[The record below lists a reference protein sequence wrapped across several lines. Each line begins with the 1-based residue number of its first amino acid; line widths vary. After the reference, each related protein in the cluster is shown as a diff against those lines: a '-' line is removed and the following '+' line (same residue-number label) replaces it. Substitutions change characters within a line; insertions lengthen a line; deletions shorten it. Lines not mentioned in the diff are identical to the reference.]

1 MAKIIRDED
10 LRLNIIINGDNGRK
24 QMGELERAIH
34 DTNSKLETLYAKRKK
49 LEQQGK
55 QDTQAYRNLSAQIG
69 KNTKAIEG
77 YREKLEALRR
87 QQSVNTMTLSELTS
101 HINRVRAQLAKTDP
115 KTPLWKQLNAEL
127 KTSSARLAEL
137 RAQSKATGGAICT
150 MAERANRYI
159 GLITAGFATLTAV
172 FSGVN
177 RAKESF
183 KEWDEAI
190 ADAMKTTQLSREE
203 MLLLNADLKKIDTR
217 TSQNRLLGLT
227 RIAGKLGIDGRDS
240 ILQFV
245 NAADKIDLALGEDLG
260 GDAEDAIREIGK
272 LVDIFNLE
280 GQYGLEQ
287 SMLKTGSA
295 INSLGMASTANE
307 GYIVNFTK
315 RIAGIAPNADISID
329 KVLGL
334 AATLDKYGQ
343 MSETAATAVGQTII
357 GMYKRTED
365 FARVARMS
373 FSEFKELLEKDANEA
388 FLRVLEGMNKG
399 GEGMTTVVKALD
411 SLNLQGQRAS
421 TVLGSLAKHSDELR
435 NQQLLA
441 NQAFDEGTSIIDEFN
456 TKNNTATAQS
466 EKRKK
471 ALVEEAVA
479 LGETLVP
486 AINVSLSTGTWMI
499 RVLNTLVTVGIKHRA
514 IIIGLAATYAA
525 YVAQQKAQV
534 AWTKLQVFWSQAN
547 RVALANEAVALN
559 GARKS
564 TMLLCAAKNLLVGN
578 LKAAGAAFKSFFA
591 AMGPIGW
598 ATLAIGGIVTV
609 INAWRQKT
617 EDTANSMKKAKTATE
632 ELSEAIEEQGLGIG
646 DDITKLE
653 NLRRSWVDLGDNM
666 SDREQF
672 ILDNQAAFNDLGV
685 AINNVNDADLLFID
699 RTADFIEAM
708 KLRAEATIAD
718 KIAGEQ
724 IDKALRLE
732 IQASERQAAVD
743 AMPDKKAIDRGPQY
757 TNTRFGVKQTG
768 RRIEYVENK
777 EKTRGKAEVVQLQS
791 EAAAARQKAE
801 AFYDIAEAK
810 RVAANAKMKE
820 TGVEES
826 DPRGNGENDEI
837 NNSGSRWSLGS
848 DADFLK
854 KRLALKNQFLS
865 GEIATEEAY
874 NAQLLDLEIA
884 TLQKR
889 LAADADSAEDRLAI
903 QEQLTDKLL
912 EKQQAATKEQERQA
926 KEQQQQREQAL
937 REQEELAMEIAR
949 MSDDRVAIE
958 NANYEKLKR
967 KYEGN
972 AKALEA
978 LERAHQAR
986 LNKIKLDEFDD
997 DTEKRQAQYQVERRM
1012 MESRHRQELESFK
1025 GSQRGLRELRKKQW
1039 KELNDL
1045 DEQYLT
1051 EMIAQLSNLVNNGK
1065 IGDIEIGIA
1074 LSDADKAKLLQQI
1087 AELQE
1092 ELDKLR
1098 GASQNT
1104 QETSSGGGEFWGLSQ
1119 DEWEEMFEGN
1129 LEGWE
1134 NWTANI
1140 TEIVGAAADQMMQ
1153 LWGAV
1158 DKYMTATE
1166 NHQLKL
1172 FEKNN
1177 DKKKKALE
1185 KRLNAGLITEA
1196 QYNSE
1201 VEAMDAEYDAFQ
1213 EELQLKQ
1220 AKRQKAMNITQAI
1233 INTALG
1239 VTMTL
1244 AQWGVPWGLIPAGIM
1259 AAMGAAEIALI
1270 AATPI
1275 TTGAE
1280 EGGPIG
1286 GGDPISVRR
1295 AQDGKPF
1302 RARLNPGKRGFVST
1316 PTVIVAENGT
1326 EYVMPNEALQ
1336 NPTVYPLLS
1345 AMETARRNGTLDT
1358 LDFSAI
1364 YSPYSVVGRAI
1375 GGYIGQSGNASSISP
1390 SGGTPADITFLYKML
1405 KRVLTRLDEPLNAQV
1420 VMLGKN
1426 GFVEKWEQY
1435 QKQKNRGKIG

>member
-1 MAKIIRDED
+1 MGKILRDED
-10 LRLNIIINGDNGRK
+10 LRLNIIVNGDPARRK
-24 QMGELERAIH
+24 IGDLTREVRDLSNENRVLRKEQSLLRATGQQNTAQYKALTKQIKE
-34 DTNSKLETLYAKRKK
+34 NLAIIKRNKAQ
-49 LEQQGK
+49 LDSMRGSMAINCMTM
-55 QDTQAYRNLSAQIG
+55 DDLSRRATSLRI
-69 KNTKAIEG
+69 
-77 YREKLEALRR
+77 ALRNTVPGTAAWQELANQLKTVTRR
-87 QQSVNTMTLSELTS
+87 QE
-101 HINRVRAQLAKTDP
+101 
-115 KTPLWKQLNAEL
+115 EL
-127 KTSSARLAEL
+127 KLM
-137 RAQSKATGGAICT
+137 SKETGLTLGNIANGI
-150 MAERANRYI
+150 NRYI
-159 GLITAGFATLTAV
+159 GLITAGFASLTLV
-172 FSGVN
+172 KQIVSKVRG
-177 RAKESF
+177 EYLQY
-183 KEWDEAI
+183 DEALTR
-190 ADAMKTTQLSREE
+190 ASRTTNLTKEEVRALSDE
-203 MLLLNADLKKIDTR
+203 LATLDTR
-217 TSQNRLLGLT
+217 TAQNELIELIGL
-227 RIAGKLGIDGRDS
+227 AGKLGLSGEED
-240 ILQFV
+240 ILGFV
-245 NAADKIDLALGEDLG
+245 TAADKINVALSEDLG
-260 GDAEDAIREIGK
+260 GNAEDALREIGK
-272 LVDIFNLE
+272 LVDIFKLKGE
-280 GQYGLEQ
+280 YGMEE
-287 SMLKTGSA
+287 SMLKIGST

-307 GYIVNFTK
+307 GYIVDFAK
-315 RIAGIAPNADISID
+315 QVAGMSQTVGMTAPQ
-329 KVLGL
+329 VLGL
-334 AATLDKYGQ
+334 GATLDSLGQ
-343 MSETAATAVGQTII
+343 RGETAATALTNVIADISKNAEQ
-357 GMYKRTED
+357 YAK
-365 FARVARMS
+365 VAGVS
-373 FSEFKELLEKDANEA
+373 LQEFTQLLETDVNEA
-388 FLRVLEGMNKG
+388 LLLVLEGIGQGSSADTIKL
-399 GEGMTTVVKALD
+399 LD
-411 SLNLQGQRAS
+411 SLGLSGSRA
-421 TVLGSLAKHSDELR
+421 TTILGSLSQNVDTIRK
-435 NQQLLA
+435 QQELA
-441 NQAFDEGTSIIDEFN
+441 NQAFLDATSIKEEFN
-456 TKNNTATAQS
+456 RMNSSATAIM
-466 EKRKK
+466 EKAKKDVIEEARLLGEQLNPMITTSLSLTSHGIRLLSSIIGFAVKYKAVIMGLSIVIGAYNLAKK
-471 ALVEEAVA
+471 AQIALEKLTEFYSKRNMVLLRQRARDLATVQAAEMAV
-479 LGETLVP
+479 
-486 AINVSLSTGTWMI
+486 S
-499 RVLNTLVTVGIKHRA
+499 
-514 IIIGLAATYAA
+514 
-525 YVAQQKAQV
+525 
-534 AWTKLQVFWSQAN
+534 
-547 RVALANEAVALN
+547 
-559 GARKS
+559 KS
-564 TMLLCAAKNLLVGN
+564 SALLCAVQNLLVFN
-578 LKAAGAAFKSFFA
+578 LKAAGTAFKTFFA
-591 AMGPIGW
+591 SMGPIGW
-598 ATLAIGGIVTV
+598 ATLAIGTLVTAYQAWKQSADDTSEAVDTMGRISKRVAEETADERAKITSLTSIIHDNKRGIL
-609 INAWRQKT
+609 AR
-617 EDTANSMKKAKTATE
+617 KA
-632 ELSEAIEEQGLGIG
+632 AIEELQRIIPEYKGTLTDEG
-646 DDITKLE
+646 DLI
-653 NLRRSWVDLGDNM
+653 NDNT
-666 SDREQF
+666 
-672 ILDNQAAFNDLGV
+672 I
-685 AINNVNDADLLFID
+685 AINNYLTALERKIKLQAAEDELVELYKKKRKLEQEQESARID
-699 RTADFIEAM
+699 RNN
-708 KLRAEATIAD
+708 ATPD
-718 KIAGEQ
+718 GPWNQSLFEQ
-724 IDKALRLE
+724 WTGIDLVK
-732 IQASERQAAVD
+732 SD
-743 AMPDKKAIDRGPQY
+743 YKKADE
-757 TNTRFGVKQTG
+757 RFSKATDE
-768 RRIEYVENK
+768 I
-777 EKTRGKAEVVQLQS
+777 AEVNRAISVL
-791 EAAAARQKAE
+791 EKE
-801 AFYDIAEAK
+801 
-810 RVAANAKMKE
+810 VADGYE
-820 TGVEES
+820 TTLTVNVTTTGGDS
-826 DPRGNGENDEI
+826 GSGDDDDNNDDDDGGNG
-837 NNSGSRWSLGS
+837 SSWSLGS

-889 LAADADSAEDRLAI
+889 LAANADSAEDRLAI

-926 KEQQQQREQAL
+926 KEQQQQSEQAL

-958 NANYEKLKR
+958 NTNYEKLKR
-967 KYEGN
+967 KYAGN

-1390 SGGTPADITFLYKML
+1390 SGIPSADIAFLYKML
-1405 KRVLTRLDEPLNAQV
+1405 EKVLTRLNEPLNAQV

-1435 QKQKNRGKIG
+1435 QKQRQRGKLG

>member
-245 NAADKIDLALGEDLG
+245 GAADKIDLALGEDLG

-315 RIAGIAPNADISID
+315 RIAGIAPNANIAID

-343 MSETAATAVGQTII
+343 MSETAATAVGQTIT

-365 FARVARMS
+365 FARVAHMS
-373 FSEFKELLEKDANEA
+373 FGAFKELLEKDANEA
-388 FLRVLEGMNKG
+388 FIRVLEGMNKG

-471 ALVEEAVA
+471 ALVDEAVA

-486 AINVSLSTGTWMI
+486 AMNVSLSTGTWMI

-525 YVAQQKAQV
+525 YVVQQKAQV
-534 AWTKLQVFWSQAN
+534 AWSKLQVFWSAAN
-547 RVALANEAVALN
+547 RAALANEVVALN
-559 GARKS
+559 GAKKS

-578 LKAAGAAFKSFFA
+578 LKAAGTAFKSFFA

-598 ATLAIGGIVTV
+598 ATLAIGAIVTAY
-609 INAWRQKT
+609 NAWKQSADET
-617 EDTANSMKKAKTATE
+617 NESMEAMERINKRVAEETGDERAKIASLTNVIHDNKRGILARKA
-632 ELSEAIEEQGLGIG
+632 AIEELQKIIPEYNGSLTDEGELI
-646 DDITKLE
+646 
-653 NLRRSWVDLGDNM
+653 NDNTT
-666 SDREQF
+666 
-672 ILDNQAAFNDLGV
+672 
-685 AINNVNDADLLFID
+685 AINNYI
-699 RTADFIEAM
+699 TALERKIRLQA
-708 KLRAEATIAD
+708 AEAELAELYT
-718 KIAGEQ
+718 KKRKLEQ
-724 IDKALRLE
+724 EQESARNDRNNATPDGPWNQSLFEQWTGIDLVK
-732 IQASERQAAVD
+732 SD
-743 AMPDKKAIDRGPQY
+743 YKKADE
-757 TNTRFGVKQTG
+757 RFSKATDE
-768 RRIEYVENK
+768 I
-777 EKTRGKAEVVQLQS
+777 AEVNRAISVL
-791 EAAAARQKAE
+791 EKE
-801 AFYDIAEAK
+801 
-810 RVAANAKMKE
+810 VADGYE
-820 TGVEES
+820 TTLTVNVTTTGGDS
-826 DPRGNGENDEI
+826 GSGDDDDNNDDDDGGNG
-837 NNSGSRWSLGS
+837 SSWSLGS

-926 KEQQQQREQAL
+926 KEQQQQSEQAL

-972 AKALEA
+972 AEALEA

-1119 DEWEEMFEGN
+1119 EEWADLFNGN
-1129 LEGWE
+1129 LE
-1134 NWTANI
+1134 NWDEWADAI
-1140 TEIVGAAADQMMQ
+1140 TDIVSAAADQMMQ

-1201 VEAMDAEYDAFQ
+1201 VEALDAEYDAFQ

-1302 RARLNPGKRGFVST
+1302 RARLNPSKRGFVST

-1358 LDFSAI
+1358 LNFSAI

-1390 SGGTPADITFLYKML
+1390 SGGTPADIAFLYEML
-1405 KRVLTRLDEPLNAQV
+1405 ERVLTRLDEPLNAQV

-1435 QKQKNRGKIG
+1435 QKQRQRGKLG

>member
-77 YREKLEALRR
+77 YREKLETLRR

-245 NAADKIDLALGEDLG
+245 GAADKIDLALGEDLG

-315 RIAGIAPNADISID
+315 RIAGIAPNANIAID

-343 MSETAATAVGQTII
+343 MSETAATAVGQTIT

-365 FARVARMS
+365 FARVAHMS
-373 FSEFKELLEKDANEA
+373 FGEFKELLEKDANEA
-388 FLRVLEGMNKG
+388 FIRVLEGMNKG

-499 RVLNTLVTVGIKHRA
+499 RVLNTLLTVGLKHRA

-534 AWTKLQVFWSQAN
+534 AWSKLQVFWSAAN
-547 RVALANEAVALN
+547 RAALANEVVALN
-559 GARKS
+559 GAKKS

-578 LKAAGAAFKSFFA
+578 LKAARAAFKSLFA

-598 ATLAIGGIVTV
+598 ATLGIGGLVTG

-632 ELSEAIEEQGLGIG
+632 KLSEAIEEQGLGIG

-653 NLRRSWVDLGDNM
+653 KLRRSWTELGDDM
-666 SDREQF
+666 SSKERF
-672 ILDNQAAFNDLGV
+672 ILNNKSAFDDLGV
-685 AINNVNDADLLFID
+685 AINNVNEADLLLIE
-699 RTADFIEAM
+699 RTEEFVAAM
-708 KLRAEATIAD
+708 QLRAEATVAD
-718 KIAGEQ
+718 K
-724 IDKALRLE
+724 L
-732 IQASERQAAVD
+732 ASEAIE
-743 AMPDKKAIDRGPQY
+743 KKFTAQRLAEESQIYMDTHDQ
-757 TNTRFGVKQTG
+757 
-768 RRIEYVENK
+768 YVEYPDSPVISTGGMAPAPYRAAEESSSWAWHKTQK
-777 EKTRGKAEVVQLQS
+777 EKYLA
-791 EAAAARQKAE
+791 EAAAAQKDADAYYNLAE
-801 AFYDIAEAK
+801 ARRIEA
-810 RVAANAKMKE
+810 AAKLKAAGF
-820 TGVEES
+820 TGTDNNNNDDDS
-826 DPRGNGENDEI
+826 GGNGGDGDGNQT
-837 NNSGSRWSLGS
+837 WSLGS
-848 DADFLK
+848 DAEFLK
-854 KRLALKNQFLS
+854 KRLALKNRLLS
-865 GEIATEEAY
+865 GEITTEKSY
-874 NAQLLDLEIA
+874 NAQLLSLEIQ
-884 TLQKR
+884 TLQER
-889 LAADADSAEDRLAI
+889 LAANIDSADDRLKLE
-903 QEQLTDKLL
+903 EQLADKLL
-912 EKQQAATKEQERQA
+912 QQKNNEEN
-926 KEQQQQREQAL
+926 AL
-937 REQEELAMEIAR
+937 ETLNLEIAR

-967 KYEGN
+967 KYAGN

-1025 GSQRGLRELRKKQW
+1025 GSQQGLRELRKKQW

-1119 DEWEEMFEGN
+1119 EEWADLFNGN
-1129 LEGWE
+1129 LE
-1134 NWTANI
+1134 NWDEWTEAI
-1140 TEIVGAAADQMMQ
+1140 TDIVSAAADQMMQ

-1405 KRVLTRLDEPLNAQV
+1405 ERVLTRLDEPLNAQV

>member
-245 NAADKIDLALGEDLG
+245 GAADKIDLALGEDLG

-343 MSETAATAVGQTII
+343 MSETAATAVGQTIT

-388 FLRVLEGMNKG
+388 FIRVLEGMNRG

-486 AINVSLSTGTWMI
+486 AMNVSLSTGTWII
-499 RVLNTLVTVGIKHRA
+499 RTLNTLVTVGIKHRA

-534 AWTKLQVFWSQAN
+534 AWSKLQVFWSAAN
-547 RVALANEAVALN
+547 RTALANEVVALN

-564 TMLLCAAKNLLVGN
+564 TILLSAAKNLLVGN
-578 LKAAGAAFKSFFA
+578 LKAAGTAFKTFFA
-591 AMGPIGW
+591 SMGPIGW
-598 ATLAIGGIVTV
+598 ATLAIGTLVTAYQAWKQSADDTSEAVDTMGRISKRVAEETADERAKITSLTSIIHDNKRGIL
-609 INAWRQKT
+609 AR
-617 EDTANSMKKAKTATE
+617 KA
-632 ELSEAIEEQGLGIG
+632 AIEELQRIIPEYKGSLTDEG
-646 DDITKLE
+646 DL
-653 NLRRSWVDLGDNM
+653 
-666 SDREQF
+666 
-672 ILDNQAAFNDLGV
+672 FNDNTI
-685 AINNVNDADLLFID
+685 AINNYLTALERKIKLQAAEDELVELYKKKRKLEQEQESARID
-699 RTADFIEAM
+699 RNNATPDGPWNQSYFEQWTGIDFV
-708 KLRAEATIAD
+708 KSD
-718 KIAGEQ
+718 YK
-724 IDKALRLE
+724 K
-732 IQASERQAAVD
+732 ASERYSKATDEIAEVN
-743 AMPDKKAIDRGPQY
+743 KAISVLEKEVADGY
-757 TNTRFGVKQTG
+757 ETTLTVKVNSIGEDDDNNDNDDNNGGGGGVDK
-768 RRIEYVENK
+768 
-777 EKTRGKAEVVQLQS
+777 
-791 EAAAARQKAE
+791 
-801 AFYDIAEAK
+801 
-810 RVAANAKMKE
+810 
-820 TGVEES
+820 
-826 DPRGNGENDEI
+826 
-837 NNSGSRWSLGS
+837 WSLNS
-848 DADFLK
+848 DKSYLE

-889 LAADADSAEDRLAI
+889 LAANADSAEDRLAI

-912 EKQQAATKEQERQA
+912 EKQQTAAKEQERQA
-926 KEQQQQREQAL
+926 KEQQQQSEQAL

-967 KYEGN
+967 KYAGN

-986 LNKIKLDEFDD
+986 LGKIKLDEFND

-1012 MESRHRQELESFK
+1012 MESRHRQELESFD
-1025 GSQRGLRELRKKQW
+1025 GTQRELRELRKKQW

-1045 DEQYLT
+1045 DEKYLG
-1051 EMIAQLSNLVNNGK
+1051 EMIAQLSNLVENGK
-1065 IGDIEIGIA
+1065 VGDLEIGVE
-1074 LSDADKAKLLQQI
+1074 LSDTDKAKLLQEIADLQ
-1087 AELQE
+1087 AELE
-1092 ELDKLR
+1092 KLR
-1098 GASQNT
+1098 GASSNT
-1104 QETSSGGGEFWGLSQ
+1104 QDKSSGGGEFWGLSQ
-1119 DEWEEMFEGN
+1119 DEWADLFNGN

-1134 NWTANI
+1134 EWTEQI
-1140 TEIVGAAADQMMQ
+1140 TTIVGAVADQMMQ

-1166 NHQLKL
+1166 NKQLKL

-1177 DKKKKALE
+1177 DKKKKDLE

-1345 AMETARRNGTLDT
+1345 AMETARRNGTLDS

-1375 GGYIGQSGNASSISP
+1375 GGYIGQSGNTSSISP
-1390 SGGTPADITFLYKML
+1390 SGVPSADIAFLYKML
-1405 KRVLTRLDEPLNAQV
+1405 ERVLTRLDKPLNAQV

-1426 GFVEKWEQY
+1426 GLVEKWEQY
-1435 QKQKNRGKIG
+1435 QKQRQRGKLG

>member
-245 NAADKIDLALGEDLG
+245 GAADKIDLALGEDLG

-343 MSETAATAVGQTII
+343 MSETAATAVGQTIT

-373 FSEFKELLEKDANEA
+373 FSEFKELLERDANEA
-388 FLRVLEGMNKG
+388 FLRVLEGMNRG
-399 GEGMTTVVKALD
+399 GEGMTTVVNALD

-471 ALVEEAVA
+471 ALVEQAVA

-486 AINVSLSTGTWMI
+486 AMNVSLSTGAWMI
-499 RVLNTLVTVGIKHRA
+499 RTLNTIVTVGIKHRA
-514 IIIGLAATYAA
+514 IIVGLAGTYAA
-525 YVAQQKAQV
+525 YVVQQKAQV
-534 AWTKLQVFWSQAN
+534 AWTKLQVFWSAAN
-547 RVALANEAVALN
+547 RAALANEVVALN
-559 GARKS
+559 GAKKS

-578 LKAAGAAFKSFFA
+578 LKASGAAFKTFFA
-591 AMGPIGW
+591 SMGPIGW
-598 ATLAIGGIVTV
+598 ATLAIGAIVTAYQ
-609 INAWRQKT
+609 AWKQSADETNESVEAMERISKRVAD
-617 EDTANSMKKAKTATE
+617 ETADERAKIASLTNIIHDNTRGILARKA
-632 ELSEAIEEQGLGIG
+632 AIEELQRIIPEYKGSLTDEG
-646 DDITKLE
+646 DLI
-653 NLRRSWVDLGDNM
+653 NDNTT
-666 SDREQF
+666 
-672 ILDNQAAFNDLGV
+672 
-685 AINNVNDADLLFID
+685 AINNYL
-699 RTADFIEAM
+699 TALERKI
-708 KLRAEATIAD
+708 KL
-718 KIAGEQ
+718 
-724 IDKALRLE
+724 
-732 IQASERQAAVD
+732 QAAEDELVELYKKKRKLEQEQETARKD
-743 AMPDKKAIDRGPQY
+743 RNNATPDGPWNQSLFEQWTGISFVKSAYKKADERYSKATDEI
-757 TNTRFGVKQTG
+757 
-768 RRIEYVENK
+768 
-777 EKTRGKAEVVQLQS
+777 AEVN
-791 EAAAARQKAE
+791 KAISVLE
-801 AFYDIAEAK
+801 KE
-810 RVAANAKMKE
+810 VADGYE
-820 TGVEES
+820 TTLTVKVN
-826 DPRGNGENDEI
+826 PIGEDDDDND
-837 NNSGSRWSLGS
+837 SGDNDGGGSGGDNKWSLNS
-848 DADFLK
+848 DKSFLQ

-865 GEIATEEAY
+865 GEIATEEGY

-884 TLQKR
+884 ALQKR
-889 LAADADSAEDRLAI
+889 LDANVDSAGDRLAL

-912 EKQQAATKEQERQA
+912 EKQQVAAKAQEKQA
-926 KEQQQQREQAL
+926 KEQRQQSEQAL

-967 KYEGN
+967 KYAGN

-986 LNKIKLDEFDD
+986 LGKIKLDEFND

-1012 MESRHRQELESFK
+1012 MESRHRQELESFD
-1025 GSQRGLRELRKKQW
+1025 GTQRELRELRKKQW

-1045 DEQYLT
+1045 DEKYLV
-1051 EMIAQLSNLVNNGK
+1051 EMIAQLSNLVENGK
-1065 IGDIEIGIA
+1065 VGDLEIGVE
-1074 LSDADKAKLLQQI
+1074 LSDADKAKLLQEIADLQ
-1087 AELQE
+1087 AELE
-1092 ELDKLR
+1092 KLR
-1098 GASQNT
+1098 GASSNT
-1104 QETSSGGGEFWGLSQ
+1104 QDKSSGGGEFWGLSQ
-1119 DEWEEMFEGN
+1119 DEWADLFNGN

-1134 NWTANI
+1134 EWTEQI
-1140 TEIVGAAADQMMQ
+1140 TTIVGAAADQMMQ

-1166 NHQLKL
+1166 NKQLKL

-1177 DKKKKALE
+1177 DKKKKDLE

-1270 AATPI
+1270 AATPL

-1345 AMETARRNGTLDT
+1345 AMETARRNGTLDS

-1375 GGYIGQSGNASSISP
+1375 GGYIGQSGNTSSISSSGVP
-1390 SGGTPADITFLYKML
+1390 SADIAFLYKML
-1405 KRVLTRLDEPLNAQV
+1405 ERVLTRLDKPLNARV

-1426 GFVEKWEQY
+1426 GLVEKWEQY
-1435 QKQKNRGKIG
+1435 QKQRQRGKLG

>member
-159 GLITAGFATLTAV
+159 GLITACFATLTAV

-217 TSQNRLLGLT
+217 TTQNRLLGLT

-245 NAADKIDLALGEDLG
+245 GAADKIDLALGEDLG

-315 RIAGIAPNADISID
+315 RIAGIAPNANIAID

-343 MSETAATAVGQTII
+343 MSETAATAVGQTIT

-365 FARVARMS
+365 FARVAHMS
-373 FSEFKELLEKDANEA
+373 FGEFKELLEKDANEA
-388 FLRVLEGMNKG
+388 FIRVLEGMNRG
-399 GEGMTTVVKALD
+399 GEGMATVVKALD

-486 AINVSLSTGTWMI
+486 AMNVSLSTGTWMI
-499 RVLNTLVTVGIKHRA
+499 RTLNTLVTVGIKHRA

-534 AWTKLQVFWSQAN
+534 AWSKLQVFWSAAN
-547 RVALANEAVALN
+547 RAALAKEVVALN

-564 TMLLCAAKNLLVGN
+564 TILLSAAKNLLVGN
-578 LKAAGAAFKSFFA
+578 LKAAGTAFKTFFA
-591 AMGPIGW
+591 SMGPIGW
-598 ATLAIGGIVTV
+598 ATLAIGGVVTV
-609 INAWRQKT
+609 INALRQKS
-617 EDTANSMKKAKTATE
+617 EDAANSIKKTKTATE
-632 ELSEAIEEQGLGIG
+632 ELNEALNDNDYGLGQNILT
-646 DDITKLE
+646 IKKLSQE
-653 NLRRSWVDLGDNM
+653 WVALGDNL
-666 SDREQF
+666 EAKTKF
-672 ILDNQAAFNDLGV
+672 IKNNESAFDDLGV
-685 AINNVNDADLLFID
+685 EISSVLEGEQLFVKN
-699 RTADFIEAM
+699 TPKFIEAM
-708 KLRAEATIAD
+708 KLRAQATAAKDLAQQFYSKEAQATMKLGIAQDEYANMPLDQKYTPTTEWVDYDGRTHTSGGNLTASASKKQDEIRNLKEEATTAKNTAD
-718 KIAGEQ
+718 AFF
-724 IDKALRLE
+724 DL
-732 IQASERQAAVD
+732 
-743 AMPDKKAIDRGPQY
+743 
-757 TNTRFGVKQTG
+757 
-768 RRIEYVENK
+768 
-777 EKTRGKAEVVQLQS
+777 
-791 EAAAARQKAE
+791 AAAKDLAAS
-801 AFYDIAEAK
+801 AIIAEISS
-810 RVAANAKMKE
+810 
-820 TGVEES
+820 TDG
-826 DPRGNGENDEI
+826 DDDDDNDDD
-837 NNSGSRWSLGS
+837 NDDGGGDDKWSLNS
-848 DADFLK
+848 DKSYLE

-889 LAADADSAEDRLAI
+889 LAANADSAEDRLAI

-912 EKQQAATKEQERQA
+912 EKQQTAAKEQERQA
-926 KEQQQQREQAL
+926 KEQQQQSEQAL

-967 KYEGN
+967 KYAGN

-986 LNKIKLDEFDD
+986 LGKIKLDEFND

-1012 MESRHRQELESFK
+1012 MESRHRQELESFD
-1025 GSQRGLRELRKKQW
+1025 GTQRELRELRKKQW

-1045 DEQYLT
+1045 DEKYLG
-1051 EMIAQLSNLVNNGK
+1051 EMIAQLSNLVENGK
-1065 IGDIEIGIA
+1065 VGDLEIGVE
-1074 LSDADKAKLLQQI
+1074 LSDADKAKLLQEIADLQ
-1087 AELQE
+1087 AELE
-1092 ELDKLR
+1092 KLR
-1098 GASQNT
+1098 GASSNT
-1104 QETSSGGGEFWGLSQ
+1104 QDKSSGGGEFWGLSQ
-1119 DEWEEMFEGN
+1119 DEWADLFNGN

-1134 NWTANI
+1134 EWTEQI
-1140 TEIVGAAADQMMQ
+1140 TTIVGAAADQMMQ

-1166 NHQLKL
+1166 NKQLKL

-1177 DKKKKALE
+1177 DKKKKDLE

-1345 AMETARRNGTLDT
+1345 AMETARRNGTLDS

-1375 GGYIGQSGNASSISP
+1375 GGYIGQSGNTSSISP
-1390 SGGTPADITFLYKML
+1390 SGVPSAEIAFLYKML
-1405 KRVLTRLDEPLNAQV
+1405 ERVLTRLNEPLNAQV

>member
-49 LEQQGK
+49 LEEQGK
-55 QDTQAYRNLSAQIG
+55 KDTQAYRNLSTQIG
-69 KNTKAIEG
+69 KQTKAIEG
-77 YREKLEALRR
+77 YRERLEALRR

-172 FSGVN
+172 FSGVT

-203 MLLLNADLKKIDTR
+203 MLLLNDDLKKIDTR
-217 TSQNRLLGLT
+217 SSQNRLLGLT

-245 NAADKIDLALGEDLG
+245 GAADKIDLALGEDLG

-343 MSETAATAVGQTII
+343 MSETAATAVGQTIT

-373 FSEFKELLEKDANEA
+373 FGEFKELLEKDANEA
-388 FLRVLEGMNKG
+388 FLRVLEGMNRG

-411 SLNLQGQRAS
+411 SLHLQGQRAS

-435 NQQLLA
+435 NQQQLA
-441 NQAFDEGTSIIDEFN
+441 NQAFTDGTSIIDEFN

-486 AINVSLSTGTWMI
+486 AMNVSLSTGTWMI

-534 AWTKLQVFWSQAN
+534 AWAKLQVFWSAAN
-547 RVALANEAVALN
+547 RAALANEVVALN

-578 LKAAGAAFKSFFA
+578 LKAAGTAFKSFFA

-598 ATLAIGGIVTV
+598 ATLAIGGLITA
-609 INAWRQKT
+609 ISAWRQKNN
-617 EDTANSMKKAKTATE
+617 DAAKSMNTAKTA
-632 ELSEAIEEQGLGIG
+632 SEQLNDAIEEQGLGIG

-653 NLRRSWVDLGDNM
+653 KLRRSWAELSDDL
-666 SDREQF
+666 SAKERF
-672 ILDNQAAFNDLGV
+672 ILNNKSAFEALGV
-685 AINNVNDADLLFID
+685 AINNVNEADLLLID
-699 RTADFIEAM
+699 RTEDFIAAM

-718 KIAGEQ
+718 KIAGEN

-732 IQASERQAAVD
+732 AQAAEQQAAVD
-743 AMPDKKAIDRGPQY
+743 AMPDKIVSSIKPIYTRNRQGVKTTGY
-757 TNTRFGVKQTG
+757 TTNYVTNTAKKDAQ
-768 RRIEYVENK
+768 
-777 EKTRGKAEVVQLQS
+777 AEVNRLNA
-791 EAAAARQKAE
+791 EASAARADAD
-801 AFYDIAEAK
+801 AFYDLAEAR
-810 RVAANAKMKE
+810 RVAASAKLKAS
-820 TGVEES
+820 GFVEIEEDS
-826 DPRGNGENDEI
+826 PDQDGGGGDND
-837 NNSGSRWSLGS
+837 NTQTWSLGT
-848 DADFLK
+848 DAGFLN
-854 KRLALKNQFLS
+854 KRLALKQQLLN
-865 GEIATEEAY
+865 GEIATEEEY
-874 NAQLLDLEIA
+874 NAQLLALEIQ
-884 TLQKR
+884 TLQDR
-889 LAADADSAEDRLAI
+889 LAANKDSAEDRLKLE
-903 QEQLTDKLL
+903 EQVTDKLL
-912 EKQQAATKEQERQA
+912 QQKNNEAN
-926 KEQQQQREQAL
+926 AL
-937 REQEELAMEIAR
+937 EALSMEVAR

-967 KYEGN
+967 KYAGN
-972 AKALEA
+972 TRALAA

-986 LNKIKLDEFDD
+986 LGKIKLDKFND

-1012 MESRHRQELESFK
+1012 MESRHRQELESFG
-1025 GSQRGLRELRKKQW
+1025 GSQRELRDLRKKQW

-1045 DEQYLT
+1045 DEKYLT
-1051 EMIAQLSNLVNNGK
+1051 EMIAQLSNLVENGK
-1065 IGDIEIGIA
+1065 VGDLEIGVE
-1074 LSDADKAKLLQQI
+1074 LSDADKAKLLQEIADLQ
-1087 AELQE
+1087 AELE
-1092 ELDKLR
+1092 KLQ
-1098 GASQNT
+1098 GASQGT
-1104 QETSSGGGEFWGLSQ
+1104 QDKSSGGGEFWGLSQ
-1119 DEWEEMFEGN
+1119 DEWEDMFEGN

-1158 DKYMTATE
+1158 DKFMTAKE
-1166 NHQLKL
+1166 NAQLKL

-1201 VEAMDAEYDAFQ
+1201 VEAMDAEYDAYQ

-1286 GGDPISVRR
+1286 GDPISVRR

-1302 RARLNPGKRGFVST
+1302 RARLDPTRRGFVSS

-1345 AMETARRNGTLDT
+1345 AMEAARKNGTLDS

-1364 YSPYSVVGRAI
+1364 YSPYSVVGRAM
-1375 GGYIGQSGNASSISP
+1375 GGYIGQVGGTSSISP
-1390 SGGTPADITFLYKML
+1390 SSGSSIDSAYLYDML
-1405 KRVLTRLDEPLNAQV
+1405 VRVLTRLDKPLDARV

-1426 GFVEKWEQY
+1426 GLVEKLEQY
-1435 QKQKNRGKIG
+1435 QKQKNRGKLG

>member
-55 QDTQAYRNLSAQIG
+55 QDTQAYRNLSTQIG
-69 KNTKAIEG
+69 KQTKAIEG

-245 NAADKIDLALGEDLG
+245 GAADKIDLALGEDLG

-343 MSETAATAVGQTII
+343 MSETAATAVGQTIT

-373 FSEFKELLEKDANEA
+373 FSEFKELLERDANEA
-388 FLRVLEGMNKG
+388 FLRVLEGMNRG

-486 AINVSLSTGTWMI
+486 AMNVSLSTGAWMI
-499 RVLNTLVTVGIKHRA
+499 RTLNTIVTVGIKHRA
-514 IIIGLAATYAA
+514 IIVGLAGTYAA
-525 YVAQQKAQV
+525 YVVQQKAQV
-534 AWTKLQVFWSQAN
+534 AWTKLQVFWSAAN
-547 RVALANEAVALN
+547 RAALANEVVALN
-559 GARKS
+559 GAKKS

-578 LKAAGAAFKSFFA
+578 LKASGAAFKTFFA
-591 AMGPIGW
+591 SMGPIGW
-598 ATLAIGGIVTV
+598 ATLAIGAIVTAYQ
-609 INAWRQKT
+609 AWKQSADETNESVEAMERISKRVVD
-617 EDTANSMKKAKTATE
+617 ETADERAKIASLTNIIHDNTRGILARKA
-632 ELSEAIEEQGLGIG
+632 AIEELQRIIPEYKGSLTDEG
-646 DDITKLE
+646 DLI
-653 NLRRSWVDLGDNM
+653 NDNTT
-666 SDREQF
+666 
-672 ILDNQAAFNDLGV
+672 
-685 AINNVNDADLLFID
+685 AINNYL
-699 RTADFIEAM
+699 TALERKI
-708 KLRAEATIAD
+708 KL
-718 KIAGEQ
+718 
-724 IDKALRLE
+724 
-732 IQASERQAAVD
+732 QAAEDELVELYKKKRKLEQEQETARKD
-743 AMPDKKAIDRGPQY
+743 RNNATPDGPWNQSLFEQWTGISFVKSAYKKADERYSKATDEI
-757 TNTRFGVKQTG
+757 
-768 RRIEYVENK
+768 
-777 EKTRGKAEVVQLQS
+777 AEVN
-791 EAAAARQKAE
+791 KAISVLE
-801 AFYDIAEAK
+801 KE
-810 RVAANAKMKE
+810 VADGYE
-820 TGVEES
+820 TTLTVKVNSTGEDDDNNDNDDNNGGGGGV
-826 DPRGNGENDEI
+826 DK
-837 NNSGSRWSLGS
+837 WSLNS
-848 DADFLK
+848 DKSYLE

-874 NAQLLDLEIA
+874 NTQLLDLEIA

-889 LAADADSAEDRLAI
+889 LAANADSAEDRLAI

-912 EKQQAATKEQERQA
+912 EKQQTAAKEQERQA
-926 KEQQQQREQAL
+926 KEQRQQSEQAL

-967 KYEGN
+967 KYAGN

-986 LNKIKLDEFDD
+986 LGKIKLDKFND

-1012 MESRHRQELESFK
+1012 MESRHRQELESFD
-1025 GSQRGLRELRKKQW
+1025 GTQRELRELRKKQW

-1045 DEQYLT
+1045 DEKYLV
-1051 EMIAQLSNLVNNGK
+1051 EMIAQLSNLVENGK
-1065 IGDIEIGIA
+1065 VGDLEIGVE
-1074 LSDADKAKLLQQI
+1074 LSDADKAKLLQEIADLQ
-1087 AELQE
+1087 AELE
-1092 ELDKLR
+1092 KLR
-1098 GASQNT
+1098 GASSNT
-1104 QETSSGGGEFWGLSQ
+1104 QDKSSGGGEFWGLSQ
-1119 DEWEEMFEGN
+1119 DEWADLFNGN

-1134 NWTANI
+1134 EWTEQI
-1140 TEIVGAAADQMMQ
+1140 TTIVGAAADQMMQ

-1166 NHQLKL
+1166 NKQLKL

-1177 DKKKKALE
+1177 DKKKKDLE

-1220 AKRQKAMNITQAI
+1220 AKRQKAINITQAI

-1259 AAMGAAEIALI
+1259 ATMGAAEIALI

-1302 RARLNPGKRGFVST
+1302 RARLNPNKRGFISS

-1326 EYVMPNEALQ
+1326 EYVIPNEALK

-1345 AMETARRNGTLDT
+1345 AMETARRNGTLDS

-1364 YSPYSVVGRAI
+1364 YSPYSLMGRAV
-1375 GGYIGQSGNASSISP
+1375 GGYIEQGSNTSSINQP
-1390 SGGTPADITFLYKML
+1390 SGSSVDFTYLYDMFV
-1405 KRVLTRLDEPLNAQV
+1405 RVLTRLDKPLDARV

-1426 GFVEKWEQY
+1426 GLVEKWEQY
-1435 QKQKNRGKIG
+1435 QKQRQRGKLG

>member
-245 NAADKIDLALGEDLG
+245 GAADKIDLALGEDLG

-315 RIAGIAPNADISID
+315 RIAGIAPNANIAID

-343 MSETAATAVGQTII
+343 MSETAATAVGQTIT

-365 FARVARMS
+365 FARVAHMS
-373 FSEFKELLEKDANEA
+373 FGEFKELLEKDANEA
-388 FLRVLEGMNKG
+388 FIRVLEGMNRG

-441 NQAFDEGTSIIDEFN
+441 NQAFTDGTSIIDEFN

-471 ALVEEAVA
+471 ALVEQAVA

-486 AINVSLSTGTWMI
+486 AMNVSLSTGTWMI
-499 RVLNTLVTVGIKHRA
+499 RVLNTLAKVGIKHRA
-514 IIIGLAATYAA
+514 IIIGIAASYAA

-534 AWTKLQVFWSQAN
+534 AWSKLQVFWCAAN
-547 RVALANEAVALN
+547 RAALANEVVALN
-559 GARKS
+559 GAKKS

-578 LKAAGAAFKSFFA
+578 LKAAGTAFKSFFA

-598 ATLAIGGIVTV
+598 ATLSIGGIVTA

-617 EDTANSMKKAKTATE
+617 DDTANSMKKAKTATE

-732 IQASERQAAVD
+732 SQASERQAAVD
-743 AMPDKKAIDRGPQY
+743 AMPAKKVIDRGPQY

-777 EKTRGKAEVVQLQS
+777 EKTRGQAEVDQLQS

-826 DPRGNGENDEI
+826 DPRGNGGNGGNND
-837 NNSGSRWSLGS
+837 SGSRWSLGS

-874 NAQLLDLEIA
+874 NTQLLDLEIA

-889 LAADADSAEDRLAI
+889 LAANADSAEDRLAI

-912 EKQQAATKEQERQA
+912 EKQQTAAK
-926 KEQQQQREQAL
+926 
-937 REQEELAMEIAR
+937 EQEELAMEIAR

-967 KYEGN
+967 KYAGN

-986 LNKIKLDEFDD
+986 LGKIKLDEFND

-1012 MESRHRQELESFK
+1012 MESRHRQELESFD
-1025 GSQRGLRELRKKQW
+1025 GTQRELRELRKKQW

-1045 DEQYLT
+1045 DEKYLV
-1051 EMIAQLSNLVNNGK
+1051 EMIAQLSNLVENGK
-1065 IGDIEIGIA
+1065 VGDLEIGVE
-1074 LSDADKAKLLQQI
+1074 LSDADKAKLLQEIADLQ
-1087 AELQE
+1087 AELE
-1092 ELDKLR
+1092 KLR
-1098 GASQNT
+1098 GASSNT
-1104 QETSSGGGEFWGLSQ
+1104 QDKSSGGGEFWGLSQ
-1119 DEWEEMFEGN
+1119 DEWADLFNGN

-1134 NWTANI
+1134 EWTEQI
-1140 TEIVGAAADQMMQ
+1140 TTIVGAAADQMMQ

-1166 NHQLKL
+1166 NKQLKL

-1177 DKKKKALE
+1177 DKKKKDLE

-1345 AMETARRNGTLDT
+1345 AMETARRNGTLDS

-1390 SGGTPADITFLYKML
+1390 SGEPSADIAFLYKML
-1405 KRVLTRLDEPLNAQV
+1405 ERVLTRLNEPLNAQV

-1435 QKQKNRGKIG
+1435 QKQKQRGKLG

>member
-1 MAKIIRDED
+1 MGKILRDED
-10 LRLNIIINGDNGRK
+10 LRLNIIVNGDPARRK
-24 QMGELERAIH
+24 IGDLTREVRDLSNENRVLRKEQSLLRATGQQNTAQYKALTKQIKE
-34 DTNSKLETLYAKRKK
+34 NLAIIKRNKAQ
-49 LEQQGK
+49 LDSMRGSMAINCMTM
-55 QDTQAYRNLSAQIG
+55 DDLSRRATSLRI
-69 KNTKAIEG
+69 
-77 YREKLEALRR
+77 ALRNTVPGTAAWQELANQLKTVTRR
-87 QQSVNTMTLSELTS
+87 QE
-101 HINRVRAQLAKTDP
+101 
-115 KTPLWKQLNAEL
+115 EL
-127 KTSSARLAEL
+127 KLM
-137 RAQSKATGGAICT
+137 SKETGLTLGNIANGI
-150 MAERANRYI
+150 NRYI
-159 GLITAGFATLTAV
+159 GLITAGFASLTLV
-172 FSGVN
+172 KQIVSKVRG
-177 RAKESF
+177 EYLQY
-183 KEWDEAI
+183 DEALTR
-190 ADAMKTTQLSREE
+190 ASRTTNLTKEEVRALSDE
-203 MLLLNADLKKIDTR
+203 LATLDTR
-217 TSQNRLLGLT
+217 TAQNELIELIGL
-227 RIAGKLGIDGRDS
+227 AGKLGLSGEED
-240 ILQFV
+240 ILGFV
-245 NAADKIDLALGEDLG
+245 TAADKINVALSEDLG
-260 GDAEDAIREIGK
+260 GNAEDALREIGK
-272 LVDIFNLE
+272 LVDIFKLKGE
-280 GQYGLEQ
+280 YGMEE
-287 SMLKTGSA
+287 SMLKIGST

-307 GYIVNFTK
+307 GYIVDFAK
-315 RIAGIAPNADISID
+315 QVAGMSQTVGMTAPQ
-329 KVLGL
+329 VLGL
-334 AATLDKYGQ
+334 GATLDSLGQ
-343 MSETAATAVGQTII
+343 RGETAATALTNVIADISKNAEQ
-357 GMYKRTED
+357 YAK
-365 FARVARMS
+365 VAGVS
-373 FSEFKELLEKDANEA
+373 LQEFTQLLETDVNEA
-388 FLRVLEGMNKG
+388 LLLVLEGIGQGSSADTIKL
-399 GEGMTTVVKALD
+399 LD
-411 SLNLQGQRAS
+411 SLGLSGSRA
-421 TVLGSLAKHSDELR
+421 TTILGSLSQNVDTIRK
-435 NQQLLA
+435 QQELA
-441 NQAFDEGTSIIDEFN
+441 NQAFLDATSIKEEFN
-456 TKNNTATAQS
+456 RMNSSATAIM
-466 EKRKK
+466 EKAKKDVIEEARLLGEQLNPMITTSLSLTSHGIRLLSSIIGFAVKYKAVIMGLSIVIGAYNLAKK
-471 ALVEEAVA
+471 AQIALEKLTEFYSKRNMVLLRQRARDLATVQAAEMAV
-479 LGETLVP
+479 
-486 AINVSLSTGTWMI
+486 S
-499 RVLNTLVTVGIKHRA
+499 
-514 IIIGLAATYAA
+514 
-525 YVAQQKAQV
+525 
-534 AWTKLQVFWSQAN
+534 
-547 RVALANEAVALN
+547 
-559 GARKS
+559 KS
-564 TMLLCAAKNLLVGN
+564 SALLCAVQNLLVFN
-578 LKAAGAAFKSFFA
+578 LKAAGTAFKTFFA
-591 AMGPIGW
+591 SMGPIGW
-598 ATLAIGGIVTV
+598 ATLAIGTLVTAYQAWKQSADDTSEAVDTMGRISKRVAEETADERAKITSLTSIIHDNKRGIL
-609 INAWRQKT
+609 AR
-617 EDTANSMKKAKTATE
+617 KA
-632 ELSEAIEEQGLGIG
+632 AIEELQRIIPEYKGTLTDEG
-646 DDITKLE
+646 DLI
-653 NLRRSWVDLGDNM
+653 NDNT
-666 SDREQF
+666 
-672 ILDNQAAFNDLGV
+672 I
-685 AINNVNDADLLFID
+685 AINNYLTALERKIKLQAAEDELVELYKKKRKLEQEQESARID
-699 RTADFIEAM
+699 RNN
-708 KLRAEATIAD
+708 ATPD
-718 KIAGEQ
+718 GPWNQSLFEQ
-724 IDKALRLE
+724 WTGIDLVK
-732 IQASERQAAVD
+732 SD
-743 AMPDKKAIDRGPQY
+743 YKKADE
-757 TNTRFGVKQTG
+757 RFSKATDE
-768 RRIEYVENK
+768 I
-777 EKTRGKAEVVQLQS
+777 AEVNRAISVL
-791 EAAAARQKAE
+791 EKE
-801 AFYDIAEAK
+801 
-810 RVAANAKMKE
+810 VADGYE
-820 TGVEES
+820 TTLTVNVTTTGGDS
-826 DPRGNGENDEI
+826 GSGDDDDNNDDDDGGNG
-837 NNSGSRWSLGS
+837 SSWSLGS

-889 LAADADSAEDRLAI
+889 LAANADSAEDRLAI

-926 KEQQQQREQAL
+926 KEQQQQSEQAL

-958 NANYEKLKR
+958 NTNYEKLKR
-967 KYEGN
+967 KYAGN

-986 LNKIKLDEFDD
+986 LGKIELDKFNSN
-997 DTEKRQAQYQVERRM
+997 TEKRQAQYQVERRM
-1012 MESRHRQELESFK
+1012 MESRHRQELESFD
-1025 GSQRGLRELRKKQW
+1025 GTQRELRELRKKQW

-1098 GASQNT
+1098 GASQGT
-1104 QETSSGGGEFWGLSQ
+1104 QNKSSGGGEFWGLSQ

-1280 EGGPIG
+1280 EGGLIG

-1326 EYVMPNEALQ
+1326 EYVVPNEALQ

-1390 SGGTPADITFLYKML
+1390 SGIPSADIAFLYKML
-1405 KRVLTRLDEPLNAQV
+1405 EKVLTRLNEPLNAQV

-1435 QKQKNRGKIG
+1435 QKQRQRGKLG

>member
-245 NAADKIDLALGEDLG
+245 GAADKIDLALGEDLG

-315 RIAGIAPNADISID
+315 RIAGIAPNANIAID

-343 MSETAATAVGQTII
+343 MSETAATAVGQTIT

-365 FARVARMS
+365 FARVAHMS
-373 FSEFKELLEKDANEA
+373 FGEFKELLEKDANEA
-388 FLRVLEGMNKG
+388 FIRVLEGMNKG
-399 GEGMTTVVKALD
+399 GEGMATVVKALD

-534 AWTKLQVFWSQAN
+534 AWSKLQVFWSAAN

-578 LKAAGAAFKSFFA
+578 LKAAGTAFKSFFA

-598 ATLAIGGIVTV
+598 ATLAIGTLVTAYQAWKQSADDTSEAV
-609 INAWRQKT
+609 DTMGRINKRVAEETASERAEIESLSNIIHDNT
-617 EDTANSMKKAKTATE
+617 RSIGARMAAIEDLRRIIPEYHGSLTKEGELINDNTSAINDYCSALRKQIRLQAVKD
-632 ELSEAIEEQGLGIG
+632 ELSEL
-646 DDITKLE
+646 
-653 NLRRSWVDLGDNM
+653 
-666 SDREQF
+666 
-672 ILDNQAAFNDLGV
+672 
-685 AINNVNDADLLFID
+685 
-699 RTADFIEAM
+699 
-708 KLRAEATIAD
+708 
-718 KIAGEQ
+718 
-724 IDKALRLE
+724 
-732 IQASERQAAVD
+732 
-743 AMPDKKAIDRGPQY
+743 Y
-757 TNTRFGVKQTG
+757 KQ
-768 RRIEYVENK
+768 E
-777 EKTRGKAEVVQLQS
+777 
-791 EAAAARQKAE
+791 
-801 AFYDIAEAK
+801 DIAEQNVDSA
-810 RVAANAKMKE
+810 REARANY
-820 TGVEES
+820 
-826 DPRGNGENDEI
+826 RGNIYEEKSLFEETFGVNLVEGDYSKLNKAYNEAVRKRDEI
-837 NNSGSRWSLGS
+837 REDIAELEKEYQIRYEEYHSGSNGGDGGDGGDGSDGSDGSEDSNNDPGDGSWSLGS
-848 DADFLK
+848 DTSFLR

-889 LAADADSAEDRLAI
+889 LDANVDSADDRLAL
-903 QEQLTDKLL
+903 QEQLADKLL
-912 EKQQAATKEQERQA
+912 EKQQTAVKEQERQA
-926 KEQQQQREQAL
+926 KEQQQQSEQAL

-967 KYEGN
+967 KYAGN

-1065 IGDIEIGIA
+1065 IGDIEIGVA
-1074 LSDADKAKLLQQI
+1074 LSDEDKLKLLKQI
-1087 AELQE
+1087 EDLREQLE
-1092 ELDKLR
+1092 KLK
-1098 GASQNT
+1098 GTDGDTAAS
-1104 QETSSGGGEFWGLSQ
+1104 ESFDGSFLGLGG
-1119 DEWEEMFEGN
+1119 DEWKNLLEGN
-1129 LEGWE
+1129 LEDWE
-1134 NWTANI
+1134 DWANAVADI
-1140 TEIVGAAADQMMQ
+1140 TEALGDQVMG
-1153 LWGAV
+1153 LWSSV
-1158 DKYMTATE
+1158 DKFMSAKE
-1166 NHQLKL
+1166 NSQLKL

-1185 KRLNAGLITEA
+1185 KRLNAGRITEA
-1196 QYNSE
+1196 QYKSE
-1201 VEAMDAEYDAFQ
+1201 VEAMDAEYDAYQ

-1220 AKRQKAMNITQAI
+1220 AKRQKAMSITESV
-1233 INTALG
+1233 INTAVG
-1239 VTMTL
+1239 VTKSLTGLPWPINLVAAAATL
-1244 AQWGVPWGLIPAGIM
+1244 AMGVAQT
-1259 AAMGAAEIALI
+1259 ALI

-1390 SGGTPADITFLYKML
+1390 SGGTPADIAFLYKML
-1405 KRVLTRLDEPLNAQV
+1405 ERVLTRLDEPLNAQV

-1435 QKQKNRGKIG
+1435 QKQRQRGKLG

>member
-245 NAADKIDLALGEDLG
+245 GAADKIDLALGEDLG

-315 RIAGIAPNADISID
+315 RIAGIAPNANIAID

-343 MSETAATAVGQTII
+343 MSETAATAVGQTIT

-365 FARVARMS
+365 FARVAHMS
-373 FSEFKELLEKDANEA
+373 FGEFKELLEKDANEA
-388 FLRVLEGMNKG
+388 FIRVLEGMNRG

-471 ALVEEAVA
+471 ALVDEAVA

-486 AINVSLSTGTWMI
+486 AMNVSLSTGTWMI

-534 AWTKLQVFWSQAN
+534 AWSKLQVFWSAAN
-547 RVALANEAVALN
+547 RTALANEVVALN

-564 TMLLCAAKNLLVGN
+564 TILLSAAKNLLVGN
-578 LKAAGAAFKSFFA
+578 LKAAGTAFKSFFA

-672 ILDNQAAFNDLGV
+672 ILDNQAAFKNLGV
-685 AINNVNDADLLFID
+685 AINDVNDADLLFID

-724 IDKALRLE
+724 IEKALRLE
-732 IQASERQAAVD
+732 SQASERQAAVD
-743 AMPDKKAIDRGPQY
+743 AMPDKKSIDRGPQY
-757 TNTRFGVKQTG
+757 TKTRFGVQQTG

-777 EKTRGKAEVVQLQS
+777 EKTRGQAEVDQLQS

-837 NNSGSRWSLGS
+837 NDNGSRWSLGS

-874 NAQLLDLEIA
+874 NTQLLDLEIA

-889 LAADADSAEDRLAI
+889 LAANADSAEDRLAI
-903 QEQLTDKLL
+903 QEQLTGKLL
-912 EKQQAATKEQERQA
+912 EKQQTAAK
-926 KEQQQQREQAL
+926 
-937 REQEELAMEIAR
+937 EQEELAMEIAR

-967 KYEGN
+967 KYAGN

-986 LNKIKLDEFDD
+986 LGKIKLDEFND

-1012 MESRHRQELESFK
+1012 MESRHRQELESFD
-1025 GSQRGLRELRKKQW
+1025 GTQRELRELRKKQW

-1045 DEQYLT
+1045 DEKYLV
-1051 EMIAQLSNLVNNGK
+1051 EMIAQLSNLVENGK
-1065 IGDIEIGIA
+1065 VGDLEIGVE
-1074 LSDADKAKLLQQI
+1074 LSDADKAKLLQEIADLQ
-1087 AELQE
+1087 AELE
-1092 ELDKLR
+1092 KLR
-1098 GASQNT
+1098 GASSNT
-1104 QETSSGGGEFWGLSQ
+1104 QDKSSGGGEFWGLSQ
-1119 DEWEEMFEGN
+1119 DEWADLFNGN

-1134 NWTANI
+1134 EWTEQIA
-1140 TEIVGAAADQMMQ
+1140 TIVGAAADQMMQ

-1166 NHQLKL
+1166 NKQLKL

-1177 DKKKKALE
+1177 DKKKKDLE

-1345 AMETARRNGTLDT
+1345 AMETARRNGTLDS

-1375 GGYIGQSGNASSISP
+1375 GGYIGQSGNTSSISP
-1390 SGGTPADITFLYKML
+1390 SGVPSADIAFLYKML
-1405 KRVLTRLDEPLNAQV
+1405 ERVLTRLDKPLNAQV

-1426 GFVEKWEQY
+1426 GLVEKWEQY
-1435 QKQKNRGKIG
+1435 QKQRQRGKLG

>member
-245 NAADKIDLALGEDLG
+245 GAADKIDLALGEDLG

-343 MSETAATAVGQTII
+343 MSETAATAVGQTIT

-365 FARVARMS
+365 FARVAHMS
-373 FSEFKELLEKDANEA
+373 FGAFKELLEKDANEA
-388 FLRVLEGMNKG
+388 FIRVLEGMNKG

-564 TMLLCAAKNLLVGN
+564 TMLLCVAKNLLVGN
-578 LKAAGAAFKSFFA
+578 LKAAGTAFKTFFA
-591 AMGPIGW
+591 SMGPIGW
-598 ATLAIGGIVTV
+598 ATLTIGGLVTA
-609 INAWRQKT
+609 INAWRAAS
-617 EDTANSMKKAKTATE
+617 ERSTATTRAMQRINE
-632 ELSEAIEEQGLGIG
+632 QVSDTLDDERSKIDRLTGIIHNNTISIDARRQAIAELQSIIPDYKADLTDEGVLIG
-646 DDITKLE
+646 E
-653 NLRRSWVDLGDNM
+653 NT
-666 SDREQF
+666 Q
-672 ILDNQAAFNDLGV
+672 
-685 AINNVNDADLLFID
+685 AINNYLIALERKIRLTAAQEELEAAYREKRKLEKEKSSAEKELRDAESYNRTVVGPAVSSKISTPGMQAIARAGTEIPTGAIKYRIDEANDAL
-699 RTADFIEAM
+699 REVN
-708 KLRAEATIAD
+708 KLIQSLE
-718 KIAGEQ
+718 GE
-724 IDKALRLE
+724 
-732 IQASERQAAVD
+732 
-743 AMPDKKAIDRGPQY
+743 
-757 TNTRFGVKQTG
+757 
-768 RRIEYVENK
+768 
-777 EKTRGKAEVVQLQS
+777 
-791 EAAAARQKAE
+791 
-801 AFYDIAEAK
+801 
-810 RVAANAKMKE
+810 VAAGVQSTLTVKVST
-820 TGVEES
+820 TGGDTDNDDS
-826 DPRGNGENDEI
+826 DGGGGGGDDK
-837 NNSGSRWSLGS
+837 WSLNS
-848 DADFLK
+848 DKSFLQ

-889 LAADADSAEDRLAI
+889 LAANVDSADDRLAL

-912 EKQQAATKEQERQA
+912 EKQQAAAKAQEKQA
-926 KEQQQQREQAL
+926 KEQQQQSEQAL

-967 KYEGN
+967 KYAGN

-1119 DEWEEMFEGN
+1119 EEWADLFNGN
-1129 LEGWE
+1129 LE
-1134 NWTANI
+1134 NWDEWTEAI
-1140 TEIVGAAADQMMQ
+1140 TDIVSAAADQMMQ

-1405 KRVLTRLDEPLNAQV
+1405 ERVLTRLDEPLNAQV